1 MHKKTPE
8 ISEVL
13 FLCSN
18 NYFLTEESATQVVS
32 HFVVSQ
38 VIESCL
44 TAVLSLLTV
53 PSVELDPQDDAITVK
68 IVNAKNTFFILY
80 LLLFL
85 YIIWNDFCLEKN

>member
-1 MHKKTPE
+1 
-8 ISEVL
+8 
-13 FLCSN
+13 
-18 NYFLTEESATQVVS
+18 
-32 HFVVSQ
+32 VSQ

-44 TAVLSLLTV
+44 TDVLSLVTV